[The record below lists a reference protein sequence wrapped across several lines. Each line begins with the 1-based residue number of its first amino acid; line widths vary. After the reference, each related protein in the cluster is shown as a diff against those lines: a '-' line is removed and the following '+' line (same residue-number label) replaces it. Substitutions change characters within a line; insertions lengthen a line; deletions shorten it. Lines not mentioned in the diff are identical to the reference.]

1 MKSTS
6 IVVGTVSSVLLV
18 GVGVALYF
26 AIPPVP
32 DERFRSAIGAVQSM
46 QRLGAEWSVETARVR
61 ADPGAN
67 FDGLAAFVPRMRQ
80 LKEDLT
86 ESLANIPDVPERL
99 TADTRSFLA
108 AVDGL
113 RERVERF
120 KTTYAVIRNSERYFP
135 LASADLILQSE
146 QAGNKRLA
154 REIADIAIEMDT
166 YLTSPDDSVKERL
179 GERLRKL
186 NEARGEEPE
195 DVATSISNFVAHALV
210 LLDKRERSQEL
221 FKGITSSTL
230 SERTKPL
237 TDILES
243 EFDERRRAAALQ
255 RQALVGIGAG
265 VLIIW
270 IFVGFTRRS
279 PATRRSATTGI
290 VSPAEDVPDVASM
303 SESLLAGEGQ
313 RFGSDTRDDDVA
325 VVTEALQT
333 MGAATGPAE
342 PEDGFRTV
350 SLFADMGAES
360 GMDTKQARDEDTMVT
375 LLTTGT
381 VAGLMGQSMG
391 AYARR
396 VGEDLT
402 ALDHDAGASA
412 TDSEGEEAA
421 RRWRRVRADAGR
433 LRFFA
438 HRLVGLGRHLAP
450 KDRESIDVNR
460 CLDEVL
466 DAAGAERTCAVER
479 FLEAV
484 PHVRASRT
492 EIRLILALCIDHVLR
507 SFQDMTS
514 FEAKLEVRT
523 ATAAES
529 VTISF
534 IHNGEWLP
542 PEERPNQFIPFY
554 GSQDQTAS
562 LELPAARH
570 LARKYGGTVH
580 LDSLPDERSVLSVEL
595 SVDAERQ

>member
-18 GVGVALYF
+18 GAGVALYF

-46 QRLGAEWSVETARVR
+46 QHLGAEWSVETARVR

-86 ESLANIPDVPERL
+86 ESLADIPDVPERL
-99 TADTRSFLA
+99 AADTRSYLA

-135 LASADLILQSE
+135 LASADLILRSE

-154 REIADIAIEMDT
+154 REIADITIEMDA
-166 YLTSPDDSVKERL
+166 YLTSPNDDAKERL
-179 GERLRKL
+179 GEHLQKL
-186 NEARGEEPE
+186 NEAGGEEPE

-221 FKGITSSTL
+221 FRGITSNTL

-243 EFDERRRAAALQ
+243 EFDERRRAAVLQ
-255 RQALVGIGAG
+255 RQVLVGIGAG
-265 VLIIW
+265 VLLIW
-270 IFVGFTRRS
+270 VIVGFTRRS
-279 PATRRSATTGI
+279 ATPGI
-290 VSPAEDVPDVASM
+290 VSPAEDVPDVVSM
-303 SESLLAGEGQ
+303 SESLLAREGH
-313 RFGSDTRDDDVA
+313 RFGSDTQDDDVA

-333 MGAATGPAE
+333 MGAATGLAA
-342 PEDGFRTV
+342 PEDGFRSV
-350 SLFADMGAES
+350 SLFADRGAES
-360 GMDTKQARDEDTMVT
+360 GMDTKRDRGVDTMVA

-396 VGEDLT
+396 VDEDLH
-402 ALDHDAGASA
+402 ALDRGDAGARA
-412 TDSEGEEAA
+412 TDSEGAQAA
-421 RRWRRVRADAGR
+421 QRWRRLRADAGR

-466 DAAGAERTCAVER
+466 DAAGVKRICAVEL

-484 PHVRASRT
+484 PHVRASRA

-514 FEAKLEVRT
+514 FEARLEIRTT
-523 ATAAES
+523 ATATES

-542 PEERPNQFIPFY
+542 PEERPSQFIPFY
-554 GSQDQTAS
+554 GSQDQTTS
-562 LELPAARH
+562 LELPAARY
-570 LARKYGGTVH
+570 LARKYGGTAH